1 MNVVALRAPSAQTL
15 LRLGR
20 VSNLPTVW
28 TNVIAGTTIANT
40 AASIVDVALVGLA
53 MTAFYVGGMYLN
65 DFFDRDID
73 ARERPGRPIHAGD
86 ISASAVSAIGFALLA
101 VGVALLARFGLLT
114 VILGLALAGSIVLY
128 DAWHK
133 GNVFAPVIMGL
144 CRALVY
150 LVTGAAVSGE
160 IRFALIAGAMALAT
174 HVIGLTYAAKQENLN
189 QVGRLW
195 PLAILAGPL
204 LLAAPGISSGW
215 LVVVGCLVVRR
226 GRYRCRAPAGKAG
239 CTRCRATRRF
249 DADRCDL
256 PGRRVGCGTVRG
268 WDPAR
273 LHLRERVSP
282 YAAFSDGYSGNVMQ
296 ALVRSSGHNGS
307 GRADMAVCDGFL
319 ALADEWISRAANENA
334 VSWFRDTIER
344 IRHEIRRR

>member
-1 MNVVALRAPSAQTL
+1 MNVVALRAPSAHTL

-28 TNVIAGTTIANT
+28 TNVIAGATIAN
-40 AASIVDVALVGLA
+40 AAVNLIDVVLVGLA

-86 ISASAVSAIGFALLA
+86 ISAGAVSAIGFALLA
-101 VGVALLARFGLLT
+101 IAVVLLAQFGLLT
-114 VILGLALAGSIVLY
+114 VIWGLALAAAIVLY

-150 LVTGAAVSGE
+150 LATGAAVSGE
-160 IRFALIAGAMALAT
+160 IRFALIAGAMALAA

-204 LLAAPGISSGW
+204 LLAMPGISSGW
-215 LVVVGCLVVRR
+215 LVVVGCLLLGAANIAAVRLLAR
-226 GRYRCRAPAGKAG
+226 RAAPDAVP
-239 CTRCRATRRF
+239 RA
-249 DADRCDL
+249 
-256 PGRRVGCGTVRG
+256 
-268 WDPAR
+268 
-273 LHLRERVSP
+273 VSMLI
-282 YAAFSDGYSGNVMQ
+282 AAIC
-296 ALVRSSGHNGS
+296 LV
-307 GRADMAVCDGFL
+307 D
-319 ALADEWISRAANENA
+319 ALAVAQAGGGILLACICASGYLLTRLFQT
-334 VSWFRDTIER
+334 VIPGT
-344 IRHEIRRR
+344 

>member
-1 MNVVALRAPSAQTL
+1 MNVVAVRAPSAQTL

-28 TNVIAGTTIANT
+28 TNVIAGATIANT
-40 AASIVDVALVGLA
+40 AANIIDVALVGLA
-53 MTAFYVGGMYLN
+53 MTTFYMGGMYLN

-86 ISASAVSAIGFALLA
+86 ISAGAVSAIGFILLA
-101 VGVALLARFGLLT
+101 VGVVLLVRFGLLT
-114 VILGLALAGSIVLY
+114 VIWGLALAGAIVLY

-144 CRALVY
+144 CRAFVY

-160 IRFALIAGAMALAT
+160 ISIALIAGAVALAA

-204 LLAAPGISSGW
+204 LFAFPGLSTGW
-215 LVVVGCLVVRR
+215 LVAIGCLLLCAADIAAVRLLAQ
-226 GRYRCRAPAGKAG
+226 RAAPDAVS
-239 CTRCRATRRF
+239 RA
-249 DADRCDL
+249 
-256 PGRRVGCGTVRG
+256 
-268 WDPAR
+268 
-273 LHLRERVSP
+273 VSMLI
-282 YAAFSDGYSGNVMQ
+282 AAIC
-296 ALVRSSGHNGS
+296 LV
-307 GRADMAVCDGFL
+307 D
-319 ALADEWISRAANENA
+319 ALAVALYGGGILLACICASSYPLTRLFQT
-334 VSWFRDTIER
+334 VIPGT
-344 IRHEIRRR
+344 

>member
-1 MNVVALRAPSAQTL
+1 MNVVALQAPTAQAL

-28 TNVIAGTTIANT
+28 TNVIAGATIANT
-40 AASIVDVALVGLA
+40 AANIVDVALVGLA

-65 DFFDRDID
+65 DFFDRDVD

-86 ISASAVSAIGFALLA
+86 ISARSVSAIGFALLA

-150 LVTGAAVSGE
+150 LVTGAVVSGE
-160 IRFALIAGAMALAT
+160 IRFALIAGSMALAT

-195 PLAILAGPL
+195 PLAVLAGPL

-215 LVVVGCLVVRR
+215 LVVVGCLLLGAADIAAVRLLAK
-226 GRYRCRAPAGKAG
+226 RAAPDAVP
-239 CTRCRATRRF
+239 RA
-249 DADRCDL
+249 
-256 PGRRVGCGTVRG
+256 
-268 WDPAR
+268 
-273 LHLRERVSP
+273 VSMLI
-282 YAAFSDGYSGNVMQ
+282 AAIC
-296 ALVRSSGHNGS
+296 LV
-307 GRADMAVCDGFL
+307 D
-319 ALADEWISRAANENA
+319 ALAVVLYGGGIGLACICASGYLLTRLFQT
-334 VSWFRDTIER
+334 VIPGT
-344 IRHEIRRR
+344 

>member
-1 MNVVALRAPSAQTL
+1 MNVVAVRATSAQTL

-28 TNVIAGTTIANT
+28 TNVIAGATIANA
-40 AASIVDVALVGLA
+40 AASLIDVAVVGLA

-65 DFFDRDID
+65 DFFDRDVD

-86 ISASAVSAIGFALLA
+86 ISAGAVSAIGFALLA
-101 VGVALLARFGLLT
+101 VGTALLVRLGLLT
-114 VILGLALAGSIVLY
+114 VILGLALAGAIVLY

-215 LVVVGCLVVRR
+215 LVIVGCLALGAADIAAVRLLAK
-226 GRYRCRAPAGKAG
+226 RAAPDAVP
-239 CTRCRATRRF
+239 RA
-249 DADRCDL
+249 
-256 PGRRVGCGTVRG
+256 
-268 WDPAR
+268 
-273 LHLRERVSP
+273 VSMLI
-282 YAAFSDGYSGNVMQ
+282 AAIC
-296 ALVRSSGHNGS
+296 LV
-307 GRADMAVCDGFL
+307 D
-319 ALADEWISRAANENA
+319 ALAVVLYGGGILLACICASGYLLTRL
-334 VSWFRDTIER
+334 FQTI
-344 IRHEIRRR
+344 IPGT

>member
-1 MNVVALRAPSAQTL
+1 
-15 LRLGR
+15 
-20 VSNLPTVW
+20 VW
-28 TNVIAGTTIANT
+28 TNVIAGTTIAST
-40 AASIVDVALVGLA
+40 VASIVDVALVGLA

-86 ISASAVSAIGFALLA
+86 ISAGAVSAIGFALLA

-114 VILGLALAGSIVLY
+114 AILGLALAGAIVLY

-133 GNVFAPVIMGL
+133 DNVFAPVIMGL

-160 IRFALIAGAMALAT
+160 IRFALIAGTMALAT

-204 LLAAPGISSGW
+204 LLAVPGISSGW
-215 LVVVGCLVVRR
+215 LVVVGCLLLGAADIAAVRLL
-226 GRYRCRAPAGKAG
+226 AK
-239 CTRCRATRRF
+239 RATP
-249 DADRCDL
+249 DAVPR
-256 PGRRVGCGTVRG
+256 
-268 WDPAR
+268 A
-273 LHLRERVSP
+273 VSMLI
-282 YAAFSDGYSGNVMQ
+282 AAIC
-296 ALVRSSGHNGS
+296 LV
-307 GRADMAVCDGFL
+307 D
-319 ALADEWISRAANENA
+319 ALAVVLYGGGIVLACICASGYLLTRLFQT
-334 VSWFRDTIER
+334 VIPGT
-344 IRHEIRRR
+344 

>member
-1 MNVVALRAPSAQTL
+1 MNVVALQAPTAQAL

-28 TNVIAGTTIANT
+28 TNVIAGATIANT
-40 AASIVDVALVGLA
+40 AANIVDVALVGLA

-65 DFFDRDID
+65 DFFDRDVD

-86 ISASAVSAIGFALLA
+86 ISARSVSAIGFALLA

-150 LVTGAAVSGE
+150 LVTGAVVSGE
-160 IRFALIAGAMALAT
+160 IRFALIAGSMALAT

-215 LVVVGCLVVRR
+215 LVVVGCLLLGAADIAAVRLLAK
-226 GRYRCRAPAGKAG
+226 RAAPDAVP
-239 CTRCRATRRF
+239 RA
-249 DADRCDL
+249 
-256 PGRRVGCGTVRG
+256 
-268 WDPAR
+268 
-273 LHLRERVSP
+273 VSMLI
-282 YAAFSDGYSGNVMQ
+282 AAIC
-296 ALVRSSGHNGS
+296 LV
-307 GRADMAVCDGFL
+307 D
-319 ALADEWISRAANENA
+319 ALAVVLYGGGILLACICASGYLLTRL
-334 VSWFRDTIER
+334 FQTI
-344 IRHEIRRR
+344 IPGT

>member
-1 MNVVALRAPSAQTL
+1 MNVVALQAPTAQAL

-28 TNVIAGTTIANT
+28 TNVIAGATIANT
-40 AASIVDVALVGLA
+40 AANIVDVALVGLA

-65 DFFDRDID
+65 DFFDRDVD

-86 ISASAVSAIGFALLA
+86 ISARSVSAIGFALLA

-150 LVTGAAVSGE
+150 LVTGAVVSGE
-160 IRFALIAGAMALAT
+160 IRFALMAGSMALAT

-195 PLAILAGPL
+195 PLAVLAGPL

-215 LVVVGCLVVRR
+215 LVVVGCLLLGAADIAAVRLLAK
-226 GRYRCRAPAGKAG
+226 RAAPDAVP
-239 CTRCRATRRF
+239 RA
-249 DADRCDL
+249 
-256 PGRRVGCGTVRG
+256 
-268 WDPAR
+268 
-273 LHLRERVSP
+273 VSMLI
-282 YAAFSDGYSGNVMQ
+282 AAIC
-296 ALVRSSGHNGS
+296 LV
-307 GRADMAVCDGFL
+307 D
-319 ALADEWISRAANENA
+319 ALAVVLYGGGILLACICASGYLLTRL
-334 VSWFRDTIER
+334 FQTI
-344 IRHEIRRR
+344 IPGT